1 MYFSDVVTTG
11 TQWGGESLEFKP
23 LWGMGWGTHDWPSEF
38 QESHRL
44 GPSISIIWKRD
55 HQIKRRLE
63 AGRRRIIPWCSSHPS
78 GLCNAPWAHH
88 VYLLERWFHFIY
100 SISKWKKKKT
110 GGCLWWM
117 GGRRGDDLRIDLP
130 LVWRAVVAALAA
142 GVLEFD
148 GNLVVEKVKYILLRV
163 SFIVH
168 RRDE

>member
-63 AGRRRIIPWCSSHPS
+63 AGRRRIIPWCSSHPG
-78 GLCNAPWAHH
+78 GLCNAPWDPLFFRINNWMPCKVDLFWESATREAKCFGSSHLH
-88 VYLLERWFHFIY
+88 DESNWIDSECNGTRFF
-100 SISKWKKKKT
+100 SKN
-110 GGCLWWM
+110 
-117 GGRRGDDLRIDLP
+117 P
-130 LVWRAVVAALAA
+130 VVAYVTCNHNQYSYHIFNRSTCSNEQSQVAW
-142 GVLEFD
+142 
-148 GNLVVEKVKYILLRV
+148 
-163 SFIVH
+163 
-168 RRDE
+168 